1 MIRLMA
7 AIKCISRC
15 STLYRAEALEAE
27 GLGGYQQ
34 TYLLHICEKPGIT
47 QEELARRIYVN
58 KSNCRRQVAA
68 LGEGGFVT
76 RSTGE
81 NRPSAAALFTHR
93 ERETGVSHGDPGDG
107 GVEPAAFGGACPEE
121 QEAVAGLLE
130 KMKDRAVD
138 ILEKQREGRGEA

>member
-58 KSNCRRQVAA
+58 KSNVARQVAA
-68 LGEGGFVT
+68 LEEGGFVT

-81 NRPSAAALFTHR
+81 TDRRQQRVYPTEKGKRAYPMVIRVMEEWSRQLLEGLA
-93 ERETGVSHGDPGDG
+93 
-107 GVEPAAFGGACPEE
+107 PEE

-138 ILEKQREGRGEA
+138 ILKKQREGRGEA